1 MEKEVWKYQC
11 DNRRQKVYHLCDS
24 DIGLLDPIGIEDT
37 IDPDTESDRDDDPYI
52 FPWFSKKMIPK
63 RDRHD
68 DCDDVSKETE
78 SPRRD
83 LFQSIFGSD
92 SRECTTESY
101 KYEEY
106 EFIHV

>member
-52 FPWFSKKMIPK
+52 FPWFSKKM
-63 RDRHD
+63 
-68 DCDDVSKETE
+68 SM
-78 SPRRD
+78 
-83 LFQSIFGSD
+83 LFLSL
-92 SRECTTESY
+92 C
-101 KYEEY
+101 
-106 EFIHV
+106 